1 LSGRETF
8 LPLAATRFELETNAM
23 DNLLT
28 RYLNLIVLAG
38 VLAAQIIGLG
48 VQIKREDGMH
58 STRLVRIWTVSLI
71 TPFERI
77 IVRSQ
82 TGVHDIWRNYLN
94 LRGVRQENRELKGE
108 IERLR
113 LEQVRMTQDA
123 DQGRRLQALLAFR
136 EKFVSATLPAQ
147 VIGWSGSEQSR
158 AVYIDKGER
167 DGMTR
172 DLAVITAE
180 GVVGKILEV
189 YPGTSLVL
197 LINDQTSGVG
207 AILEQSRVQG
217 VVRGSATGE
226 TIMERI
232 MSDQAVPLGERVLAS
247 GGDGIY
253 SKGLPIGTVDKV
265 FKKPSEIFWTI
276 RVRPAA
282 GLNRLEEVLV
292 VTQKQET
299 EATAAEMTKSVRAAD
314 VLSSRLPGVPEKPKE
329 GAVAAPAAGAAV
341 GGTAAD
347 KNSKKPAAKP
357 NTTGATAT
365 APAGTKPAQP
375 VTIPKPVEPATA
387 PTAKPSEA
395 PQ

>member
-1 LSGRETF
+1 
-8 LPLAATRFELETNAM
+8 M

-82 TGVHDIWRNYLN
+82 TGMHDIWRNYLN
-94 LRGVRQENRELKGE
+94 LRGVRQENRELKNE

-113 LEQVRMTQDA
+113 LELVRTTQDA

-167 DGMTR
+167 DGLTR
-172 DLAVITAE
+172 DMAVITAE

-217 VVRGSATGE
+217 VVRGSATGD

-232 MSDQAVPLGERVLAS
+232 MSDQAVPQGERVLAS

-265 FKKPSEIFWTI
+265 FKKSSEIFWTI

-292 VTQKQET
+292 ITQKQET
-299 EATAAEMTKSVRAAD
+299 ETTPAEGAKSVRAAD

-329 GAVAAPAAGAAV
+329 GAAAAPGIGAAV
-341 GGTAAD
+341 SGTAAD
-347 KNSKKPAAKP
+347 KNPKKPAAKS
-357 NTTGATAT
+357 NTAGASAT
-365 APAGTKPAQP
+365 APAVTKPVQP
-375 VTIPKPVEPATA
+375 AATAKPVEPATK
-387 PTAKPSEA
+387 AKPSEA

>member
-1 LSGRETF
+1 
-8 LPLAATRFELETNAM
+8 M

-58 STRLVRIWTVSLI
+58 STRLIRIWTVSLI

-82 TGVHDIWRNYLN
+82 TGVHNIWRNYLN
-94 LRGVRQENRELKGE
+94 LRGVRQENRSLKEE

-123 DQGRRLQALLAFR
+123 DQGRRLQQLLAFR

-147 VIGWSGSEQSR
+147 VTSWSGIEPSR

-172 DLAVITAE
+172 DMAVITAE

-217 VVRGSATGE
+217 VVRGSPTGE

-232 MSDQAVPLGERVLAS
+232 MSDQAVPLGERVLTS

-292 VTQKQET
+292 ITKKEET
-299 EATAAEMTKSVRAAD
+299 EVSPAESAKSVRAVD
-314 VLSSRLPGVPEKPKE
+314 VLSSRLPGLPEKPKE
-329 GAVAAPAAGAAV
+329 DTAAAAAGAAV
-341 GGTAAD
+341 SGAAGD
-347 KNSKKPAAKP
+347 ENPKKPAAKP
-357 NTTGATAT
+357 NSAGATA
-365 APAGTKPAQP
+365 AVPGAGAKPAEP
-375 VTIPKPVEPATA
+375 VVTPAKKPVEPATR
-387 PTAKPSEA
+387 PTAKPGEA